1 MWLYETLKMMLTC
14 NLDTLELKKKKK
26 VNSEFRCSAESYRE
40 KKKYLFSLILVIGM
54 TIVTDFKIAFSHPFL
69 L

>member
-26 VNSEFRCSAESYRE
+26 VNSEFRRSAESYRE